1 MRRAELRSIVADVFE
16 CEPDELL
23 PSTELR
29 ELEYC
34 DSVSMLSLIVAL
46 DDDAGIQLSPNQVA
60 ELSRYGDIEKIAEAQ
75 GVELTD

>member
-1 MRRAELRSIVADVFE
+1 MNKSRKLV
-16 CEPDELL
+16 
-23 PSTELR
+23 
-29 ELEYC
+29 YC

-60 ELSRYGDIEKIAEAQ
+60 ELSRYGDIEAIAEAQ